1 MKRIA
6 GLGCMAFFGMVAL
19 YGQKPNDTLFTFGPH
34 AVLVDEFERGFL
46 KNQDLER
53 DKPGAE
59 KVDEYRR
66 LYPRFKLKVQDAYD
80 LRMDTLPEFIRE
92 LNGYRRQLARPY
104 LSDREVTESLMAEGY
119 ERMRYEVS
127 TSHILILSRTDDL
140 PEDTLR
146 AWNRIQA
153 IAAELA
159 ANPGRF
165 NEIAREKSEDPSAK
179 ENGGDL
185 GYFTAFQF
193 VYPYES
199 MAYQT
204 EPGQIST
211 VFRTNY
217 GYHILR
223 VNARRLNAGSMKVA
237 HLMLRLIPNAGEE
250 EINRIKAKMDEIFA
264 ESQKGV
270 PFEDLVARWSE
281 DYTTKPLKGEMDY
294 FYSTNHLNG
303 ELTPEFTDVA
313 FNLTNNGEVSKPF
326 RTAYGWHIIK
336 RLDLKPLPS
345 FDDMK
350 PILRQ
355 NISNDSRSYKS
366 TRSMIEKIRKEYGFK
381 EYRENLAA
389 FSKTVDTSVLQA
401 KWLRGAGPQ
410 YDLVLFELG
419 GEKFTADFF
428 AGYVVANQ
436 RPSKLRSVPALLNN
450 HYSNWSD
457 VVTLDYLDRRLP
469 EKYPDFRF
477 LYQEYKEGILLFNL
491 AQEKVWNK
499 AVLDTTGLRNFFEE
513 NRTKYVWNERFDVTI
528 YNARTQAIM
537 KTVVKQLK
545 KGISDDSIYRSH
557 TKESQLNLSIQ
568 EGKFEEKDSNA
579 FVNEI
584 FANKAKF
591 IKRKN
596 YTYVMG
602 RRMSDDQW
610 IVMKIHSYL
619 PSQPKEL
626 EETKG
631 PSISDYQNRLE
642 EAWVAEMQARY
653 PVRFREDVYQSLR
666 NRYSR

>member
-6 GLGCMAFFGMVAL
+6 GLGCMALFGIVAL
-19 YGQKPNDTLFTFGPH
+19 YGQKPNDTLFTYGPH

-53 DKPGAE
+53 DKPGAD

-104 LSDREVTESLMAEGY
+104 LSDREVSDALLVEGY

-146 AWNRIQA
+146 AWNKIQA

-165 NEIAREKSEDPSAK
+165 NDIAREKSEDPSAK
-179 ENGGDL
+179 DNGGDL
-185 GYFTAFQF
+185 GFFTAFQF

-204 EPGQIST
+204 EPGQISK

-223 VNARRLNAGSMKVA
+223 VNARRPNAGSMKVA
-237 HLMLRLIPNAGEE
+237 HLMLRLTPNAGEE
-250 EINRIKAKMDEIFA
+250 EIIRIKAKMDEIYA

-270 PFEDLVARWSE
+270 AFEDLVARWSE
-281 DYTTKPLKGEMDY
+281 DFTTKPLKGEMDY
-294 FYSTNHLNG
+294 FYSTAHLNG
-303 ELTPEFTDVA
+303 DLTSEFTDAA
-313 FNLTNNGEVSKPF
+313 FRLSRNGEVSQPF
-326 RTAYGWHIIK
+326 RTAYGWHLIR
-336 RLDLKPLPS
+336 RLDLKPLPA

-350 PILRQ
+350 AILRQ
-355 NISNDSRSYKS
+355 NIANDSRSYKS

-381 EYRENLAA
+381 EYPENLTA

-401 KWLRGAGPQ
+401 KWLRGKGPQ

-419 GEKFTADFF
+419 NEKYTADFF

-436 RPSKLRSVPALLNN
+436 RPSKLRSVPALLSN

-469 EKYPDFRF
+469 EKFPEFRY

-499 AVLDTTGLRNFFEE
+499 AVLDTTGLRNFFDE
-513 NRTKYVWNERFDVTI
+513 NRSKYVWNDRFDVTI

-537 KTVVKQLK
+537 KAVVKQLK
-545 KGISDDSIYRSH
+545 KGISDDSIYRFH

-568 EGKFEEKDSNA
+568 EGKFEEQDSNV

-596 YTYVMG
+596 YTHVMG
-602 RRMSDDQW
+602 RRVSDDQW
-610 IVMKIHSYL
+610 IVLKIHGYL

-631 PSISDYQNRLE
+631 PAISDYQNRLE
-642 EAWVAEMQARY
+642 EAWVQEMQTKY
-653 PVRFREDVYQSLR
+653 PVRFREDTYQALR
-666 NRYSR
+666 ARYSR

>member
-19 YGQKPNDTLFTFGPH
+19 YGQKPNDTLFTYGPH

-53 DKPGAE
+53 DKPGPE

-146 AWNRIQA
+146 AWNKIQA
-153 IAAELA
+153 IATELA

-204 EPGQIST
+204 EPGQISK

-223 VNARRLNAGSMKVA
+223 VNARRPNAGSMKVA
-237 HLMLRLIPNAGEE
+237 HLMLRLTPNAGEE
-250 EINRIKAKMDEIFA
+250 EINRIKAKMDEIYA

-270 PFEDLVARWSE
+270 PYEDLVARWSE

-303 ELTPEFTDVA
+303 ELTPEFTDAA
-313 FNLTNNGEVSKPF
+313 FKLSSNGEVSKPF

-401 KWLRGAGPQ
+401 KWLRGTGPQ

-499 AVLDTTGLRNFFEE
+499 AVLDTTGLRSYFDE
-513 NRTKYVWNERFDVTI
+513 NRAKYVWNERFDVTI

-537 KTVVKQLK
+537 KAVVKQLK
-545 KGISDDSIYRSH
+545 KGISDDSIYRFH

-579 FVNEI
+579 FVNEL

-591 IKRKN
+591 IKRRN

-602 RRMSDDQW
+602 RRVSDDQW

-631 PSISDYQNRLE
+631 PAISDYQNRLE

-653 PVRFREDVYQSLR
+653 PVRFREDVYQALR